1 MTSIAANETV
11 ANIATNSST
20 SIAPTQSHVVQ
31 TQVQAAQSAQAQA
44 AQATCDFGSMLN
56 QLCGGQTLTEEQSK
70 GLFAEIFQGKI
81 NPIQLASLLTA
92 LKIKG
97 EQPSEIAGAAMA
109 MLDAAERFPRP
120 ALKIG
125 EIVGTG
131 GDHAN
136 SINISTITAI
146 MGASLGLNIAKHGNR
161 AVSSKT
167 GASDLLAALGYNIN
181 CAPEVSAYLLANE
194 GFAFIFAQHYHKAMR
209 FAADVR
215 QNLKTRT
222 IFNLLGPLTNPVH
235 PDYELLGVYD
245 PALLTTMANTLS
257 RTTVERAF
265 CVNGNGLD
273 EIAPYGQTAYAEL
286 KDGQVT
292 TGVLTKESFGI
303 TADFNQAQLEGG
315 EPAYNAQIAYDILS
329 GKGNDAHNAAIGV
342 NLAALLYLGDKAD
355 SLKQG
360 FTLAQDA
367 LKSGLGLKKLERIC
381 AITQQTAASA

>member
-1 MTSIAANETV
+1 MTSIAANKNV
-11 ANIATNSST
+11 AINTNDNYEFAS
-20 SIAPTQSHVVQ
+20 V
-31 TQVQAAQSAQAQA
+31 
-44 AQATCDFGSMLN
+44 LN
-56 QLCGGQTLTEEQSK
+56 ELCSGHHLSEQMSK
-70 GLFAEIFQGKI
+70 SLFAAIFQGKI
-81 NPIQLASLLTA
+81 NPIQLSSLLIA

-97 EQPSEIAGAAMA
+97 EQPSEIAGAALA
-109 MLDAAERFPRP
+109 MLDAAESFPRP

-146 MGASLGLNIAKHGNR
+146 MGASLGLTIAKHGNR

-167 GASDLLAALGYNIN
+167 GASDLLTALGYNIN
-181 CAPEVSAYLLANE
+181 CAAEVSADLLAHE
-194 GFAFIFAQHYHKAMR
+194 GFAFIFAQRYHKAMR

-245 PALLTTMANTLS
+245 PALLTTMATTLS
-257 RTTVERAF
+257 RTSVKRAL

-286 KDGQVT
+286 KDGMVT
-292 TGVLTKESFGI
+292 TGILTKESFGI
-303 TADFNQAQLEGG
+303 TAEYNQSQLEGG
-315 EPAYNAQIAYDILS
+315 EPKYNAEIAYGILS
-329 GKGNDAHNAAIGV
+329 GKGCDAHNAAIGV
-342 NLAALLYLGDKAD
+342 NLAAMLYLDGKVEN
-355 SLKQG
+355 LKQG
-360 FTLAQDA
+360 FALAQDA
-367 LKSGLGLKKLERIC
+367 LKSGMGLKKLERLC
-381 AITQQTAASA
+381 SFTNQNAA